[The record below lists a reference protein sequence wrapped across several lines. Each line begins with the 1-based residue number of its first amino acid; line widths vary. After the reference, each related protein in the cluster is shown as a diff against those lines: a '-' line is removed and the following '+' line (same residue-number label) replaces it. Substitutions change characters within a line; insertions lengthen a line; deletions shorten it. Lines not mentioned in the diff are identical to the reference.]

1 MLDDR
6 LVYAKTA
13 RGIAEVGT
21 RSDAVSLSARRVL
34 IMIDGKRTL
43 AELAPLSST
52 GDIGPIVEQLEA
64 QGMVQLV
71 SAGVPTDPP
80 TDLGAADAAED
91 LAEER
96 LVASFDAFKRRA
108 VRELS
113 DRLGPDAEVM
123 AVRIEHCRTT
133 DDLRQR
139 LLEAERL
146 VAGMLGDAQ
155 AQDCRRALRR
165 R

>member
-34 IMIDGKRTL
+34 IMIDGKRPL

-155 AQDCRRALRR
+155 AQDFLRALRR

>member
-71 SAGVPTDPP
+71 SAGVPTNPP

-123 AVRIEHCRTT
+123 AARIEHCRTT

-139 LLEAERL
+139 LLEAERI
-146 VAGMLGDAQ
+146 VAGMLGDAL
-155 AQDCRRALRR
+155 AQDFLRALRR

>member
-21 RSDAVSLSARRVL
+21 RSDAVSLAARRVL

-71 SAGVPTDPP
+71 SAGEPTNPP
-80 TDLGAADAAED
+80 TGPGAVDAAED
-91 LAEER
+91 LADER
-96 LVASFDAFKRRA
+96 LVASLDALKRRA

-155 AQDCRRALRR
+155 AQDFLRALRR